1 MTRLLQLPVLAV
13 LRLPDLIAADSATAF
28 SVARWVTTPSYMAF
42 RAPMANFAAC
52 DFLHFPPLRADC
64 FSSLESWNTD
74 PTALFADETDETRL
88 KGPKGLNCEVMA
100 LSHHTEYLLKDDLLG
115 LQTGTTSSFARW
127 RSPAFLLMLTVL
139 TVLTV
144 LRIGPLWLWQKPK
157 YPEFQK
163 RVVNDIRNILKYQHF
178 GTFSKSFRN

>member
-1 MTRLLQLPVLAV
+1 MIIWRHATTAAAATTTTSSTSTMSPTTTTTITFATITTTSTRTTVTRLLQLPVLAL

-52 DFLHFPPLRADC
+52 DFLHFPPLRAGC

-74 PTALFADETDETRL
+74 PTALFADETDETRP

-115 LQTGTTSSFARW
+115 LQKGTTSSFAR
-127 RSPAFLLMLTVL
+127 
-139 TVLTV
+139 
-144 LRIGPLWLWQKPK
+144 
-157 YPEFQK
+157 
-163 RVVNDIRNILKYQHF
+163 
-178 GTFSKSFRN
+178 

>member
-1 MTRLLQLPVLAV
+1 MIIWRHATTAAAAAATTTTTTTSTSTMTRTTTTTITFATITTTSRTTVTRLLQLPVLAL

-52 DFLHFPPLRADC
+52 DFLHFPPLRAAC

-74 PTALFADETDETRL
+74 PTALFADETDETRP

-115 LQTGTTSSFARW
+115 LQTGTTSSFAR
-127 RSPAFLLMLTVL
+127 
-139 TVLTV
+139 
-144 LRIGPLWLWQKPK
+144 
-157 YPEFQK
+157 
-163 RVVNDIRNILKYQHF
+163 
-178 GTFSKSFRN
+178 